1 MRLNLA
7 RLSLVMFCLLAGG
20 NAAWAQSGVSNQRDG
35 SGNLV
40 RDNGTM
46 SPRGVNQGP
55 ANNGPIRNA
64 PMQPATNGIG
74 AAKGAGR

>member
-1 MRLNLA
+1 M
-7 RLSLVMFCLLAGG
+7 RLSLMSLAMVCLLACG

-55 ANNGPIRNA
+55 TNNGPIRNA

-74 AAKGAGR
+74 TAKGAGR